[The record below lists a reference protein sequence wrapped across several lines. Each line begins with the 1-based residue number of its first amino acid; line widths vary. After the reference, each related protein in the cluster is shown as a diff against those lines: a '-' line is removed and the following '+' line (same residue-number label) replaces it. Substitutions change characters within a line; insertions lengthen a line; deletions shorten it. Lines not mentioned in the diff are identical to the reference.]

1 MGRNF
6 RYDNLIG
13 GLNTV
18 QGIGT
23 INSSNKKT
31 ESPDMVNAEFYK
43 LGGVKTMEGNT
54 QIATTQDHAV
64 IAGWEYI
71 KGNNKYMLIGL
82 SDGTVKELNNSR
94 TSFTTL
100 YKFPSASNRMSFC
113 NMNNGV
119 VITNGI
125 DDLVFYE
132 KGRHKLLTGSVDV
145 TNGSTAVAGTLT
157 DFETELTPGDY
168 VEIEG
173 CVGTYKVSVI
183 NSATSLTVTPAIDT
197 HYDTIYYH
205 FYDANNAASIYSTEA
220 IPQIGDTLY
229 SIDTSTD
236 PYTITTAG
244 TVAIA
249 FDPETNNMAYRD
261 TNNVLQSARRPAI
274 HTDITVTTTPATL
287 SNKNIYLGEL
297 SECNATLVNEDDP
310 NVSTPI
316 RGLAINFYDGRLFV
330 GGGNG
335 LYYAELGFCN
345 KWDIKYGAGVIQS
358 IYNDTS
364 DIRALGLYGPYM
376 LIHKEYYTYI
386 LSGSGGPNNWSISG
400 YSSIS
405 CDSQQ
410 SFCQTQSMYFVYSK
424 ENMGIY
430 PLVQRSVFSDK
441 FLGKEVSEKIKTL
454 FNSVDA
460 NNLDKIFM
468 VRHPSKRYLMAYMPN
483 TFYAGSSLCPIY
495 NFQTKSWLLRKLKQQ
510 VTIAFE
516 FDNQV
521 YIGTNDGK
529 VLLEFSGN
537 TFDGETIESSW
548 KSPWFDFGDGSIYKS
563 IEEFYIQ
570 IPEDFTGRFYINVYR
585 DGEGTKKQR
594 LLSSDVY
601 DVNALIW
608 AGSVDDVTNQTS
620 WDNNNWVR
628 QNFMTYRFPLEK
640 SFFQNYQVEFATEEE
655 GQSFTVMEFGFNRVE
670 PEEAPW

>member
-31 ESPDMVNAEFYK
+31 ESPDMVNVEFYK

-54 QIATTQDHAV
+54 QVADTQDHAV
-64 IAGWEYI
+64 IAGWEYV

-82 SDGTVKELNNSR
+82 SDGTVKELNNAR
-94 TSFTTL
+94 TDFTTL
-100 YKFPSASNRMSFC
+100 FKFPTASSRMSFC

-125 DDLVFYE
+125 DDLMFYE

-145 TNGSTAVAGTLT
+145 SNGSTLVTGTLT

-168 VEIEG
+168 VEIPG
-173 CVGTYKVSVI
+173 CNGLYKVTTI
-183 NSATSLTVTPAIDT
+183 TSSTSMNVTPAIDT
-197 HYDTIYYH
+197 ESSTISDT
-205 FYDANNAASIYSTEA
+205 
-220 IPQIGDTLY
+220 
-229 SIDTSTD
+229 
-236 PYTITTAG
+236 
-244 TVAIA
+244 
-249 FDPETNNMAYRD
+249 
-261 TNNVLQSARRPAI
+261 
-274 HTDITVTTTPATL
+274 
-287 SNKNIYLGEL
+287 NIYLSEL

-335 LYYAELGFCN
+335 LYYAELGFYN

-364 DIRALGLYGPYM
+364 DIKALGLYSGYM
-376 LIHKEYYTYI
+376 LIHKEFYTYI
-386 LSGSGGPNNWSISG
+386 LSGTGGPENWQVSG

-410 SFCQTQSMYFVYSK
+410 SFCQTQSMYFVYSA

-454 FNSVDA
+454 FNGVDQ
-460 NNLDKIFM
+460 NSLNKIFM

-483 TFYAGSSLCPIY
+483 TYYVGSSLCPIY
-495 NFQTKSWLLRKLKQQ
+495 NFQTKSWLLRKLKQN

-521 YIGTNDGK
+521 YIGTNEGK
-529 VLLEFSGN
+529 VLLEFNGS
-537 TFDGETIESSW
+537 TFDGNQIESYW

-594 LLSSDVY
+594 LLSSDIY
-601 DVNALIW
+601 DVNALVW
-608 AGSVDDVTNQTS
+608 EGSVDDVTNLTT
-620 WDNNNWVR
+620 WDNNNWVK

-640 SFFQNYQVEFATEEE
+640 SFFQNYQVEFASEDD